1 MFAFVVCGSDEE
13 AEMLR
18 ECASSECEAM
28 PAASLIPANTG
39 TDLDLIINCDA
50 HVVDVLCRVYCSL
63 FSTRQWGGTYK
74 CSEQGTP
81 AATDIGI
88 S

>member
-1 MFAFVVCGSDEE
+1 MFFVVCGSDEE

-50 HVVDVLCRVYCSL
+50 HVVDVLCRVCVD
-63 FSTRQWGGTYK
+63 RMRKQK
-74 CSEQGTP
+74 CCVNVHPRTNVRRCRP
-81 AATDIGI
+81 CP
-88 S
+88 